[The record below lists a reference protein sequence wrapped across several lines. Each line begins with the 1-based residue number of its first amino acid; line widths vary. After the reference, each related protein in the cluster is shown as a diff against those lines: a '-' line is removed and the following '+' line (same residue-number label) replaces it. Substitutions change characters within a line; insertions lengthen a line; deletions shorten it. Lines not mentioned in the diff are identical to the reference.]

1 MPVLVVIHWKLEPSQ
16 AITPNNQIR
25 EKVSD
30 AFTPL
35 QYQGVLIRAEAN
47 LIDQLIVVVPLILI
61 YYLLGHTIEEKSLAI
76 TGGLLLILYCSVTER
91 LYGQTVG
98 KKILGIKV
106 MMVDGRPCTI
116 TGALIR
122 NFGRILDVILGSYIL
137 GIICIILTKRKQRIG
152 DLLAH
157 TVVVK
162 P

>member
-1 MPVLVVIHWKLEPSQ
+1 M
-16 AITPNNQIR
+16 
-25 EKVSD
+25 
-30 AFTPL
+30 